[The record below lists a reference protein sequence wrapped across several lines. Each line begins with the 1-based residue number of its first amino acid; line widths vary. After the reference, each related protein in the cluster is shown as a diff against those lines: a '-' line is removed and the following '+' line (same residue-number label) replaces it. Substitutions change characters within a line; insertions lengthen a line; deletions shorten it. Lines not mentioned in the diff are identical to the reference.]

1 MRSISAIF
9 IKFFLW
15 NQWNCDIMRTSSR
28 LLPLGLPEVKGLQL
42 SPGHPWPAAGQHHQ
56 GDCPDHPV
64 MVRGAMLE
72 MKTRAQKCIDANG
85 GHFEKKRG
93 AVTIVCHIEV
103 AETSWLKSKLN
114 LFKIYVTPEFSP
126 PFRWL
131 NTIPKR
137 ICKECC
143 YCISHQLEQYL
154 LGLASAKASFFWD
167 TLYL

>member
-1 MRSISAIF
+1 MADVGEKSNNTILTNSCETRNSVVECVPYLPFSS
-9 IKFFLW
+9 
-15 NQWNCDIMRTSSR
+15 NSSSETSETSDIMGTSSR

-131 NTIPKR
+131 NTI
-137 ICKECC
+137 
-143 YCISHQLEQYL
+143 Q
-154 LGLASAKASFFWD
+154 
-167 TLYL
+167 